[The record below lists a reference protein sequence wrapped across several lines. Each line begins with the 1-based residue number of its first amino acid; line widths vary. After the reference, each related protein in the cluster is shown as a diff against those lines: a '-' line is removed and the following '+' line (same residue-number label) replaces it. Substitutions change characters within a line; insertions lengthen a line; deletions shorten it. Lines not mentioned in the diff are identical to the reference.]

1 MALESS
7 DAQTAAHSITRL
19 SWTDV
24 YQRLESAPPG
34 KLYGIPRGG
43 AIVAGLLHRAVAS
56 PDEADVIVDDIVDS
70 GATRARFA
78 AMGKPF
84 WALYEKQASD
94 GWVIFP
100 WEGTDPTADLSE
112 TVRRQLEFIG
122 EDPGRPGLA
131 ETPRRVIQSLQELTS
146 GYHDDPRAILGT
158 VFVEPCDQLVVVRD
172 IPFFSL
178 CEHHLMPFYGHVS
191 VGYIPHQ
198 NRVVGLSKIPRLVQ
212 CFARRL
218 QVQERLTQQIAQMI
232 DEVLQP
238 LGVGVFVH
246 GQHLCMQMRGIHT
259 QGLMV
264 TNCLLGAL
272 RSQARQ
278 EFMDILGR

>member
-1 MALESS
+1 MAVEPP
-7 DAQTAAHSITRL
+7 DAQALTYPVTRL
-19 SWTDV
+19 TWDDV
-24 YQRLESAPPG
+24 YARLESAPAG

-43 AIVAGLLHRAVAS
+43 AIVAGLLRRVVAS

-70 GATRARFA
+70 GATRARYATF
-78 AMGKPF
+78 GKPF

-94 GWVIFP
+94 GWVVFP
-100 WEGTDPTADLSE
+100 WEEADPRDDISS
-112 TVRRQLEFIG
+112 TVTRQLEFLG
-122 EDPGRPGLA
+122 ENPTRAGLR
-131 ETPRRVIQSLQELTS
+131 ETPRRVITALQELTG
-146 GYHDDPRAILGT
+146 GYHEDPQAILGT
-158 VFVEPCDQLVVVRD
+158 VFIEPCDQLVVVRD
-172 IPFFSL
+172 IPFYSL
-178 CEHHLMPFYGHVS
+178 CEHHLMPFYGHIS

-218 QVQERLTQQIAQMI
+218 QVQERLTQQIAQTI
-232 DEVLQP
+232 HEVLQP

-259 QGLMV
+259 SGIMV
-264 TNCLLGAL
+264 TNCLLGVL